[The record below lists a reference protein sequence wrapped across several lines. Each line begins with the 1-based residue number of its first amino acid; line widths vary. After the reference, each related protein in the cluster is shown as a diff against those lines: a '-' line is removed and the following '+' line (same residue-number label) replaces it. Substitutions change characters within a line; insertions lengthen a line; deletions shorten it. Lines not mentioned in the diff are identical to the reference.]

1 MKKNLIFF
9 GILTVLW
16 ACQNDYDHNYG
27 INEPIDC
34 SLWEYLQSDHY
45 NFDSIVVAVRHAG
58 LETLFEKADF
68 TFFAITNHSVN
79 QFLFKTVDD
88 NGERLYQCVGDIPVE
103 LCRRMILSYIGPEK
117 FVSTDCDFEIK
128 GELKGGKMVETLAG
142 NHLRCFRRTS
152 DYDGAADKGPESF
165 YIHDQETDRII
176 YVNGKNF
183 VTTNGVIHRLSY
195 TLQWVEL

>member
-68 TFFAITNHSVN
+68 TFLPSRI
-79 QFLFKTVDD
+79 
-88 NGERLYQCVGDIPVE
+88 IP
-103 LCRRMILSYIGPEK
+103 LI
-117 FVSTDCDFEIK
+117 
-128 GELKGGKMVETLAG
+128 
-142 NHLRCFRRTS
+142 
-152 DYDGAADKGPESF
+152 SF
-165 YIHDQETDRII
+165 YLKQWMTMAKGFINVWGI
-176 YVNGKNF
+176 F
-183 VTTNGVIHRLSY
+183 RLSFAG
-195 TLQWVEL
+195 E

>member
-1 MKKNLIFF
+1 MITT
-9 GILTVLW
+9 IIT
-16 ACQNDYDHNYG
+16 G

-103 LCRRMILSYIGPEK
+103 LCRRMILSYIVPEK

-128 GELKGGKMVETLAG
+128 GELKGG
-142 NHLRCFRRTS
+142 
-152 DYDGAADKGPESF
+152 
-165 YIHDQETDRII
+165 
-176 YVNGKNF
+176 
-183 VTTNGVIHRLSY
+183 
-195 TLQWVEL
+195 

>member
-1 MKKNLIFF
+1 
-9 GILTVLW
+9 
-16 ACQNDYDHNYG
+16 
-27 INEPIDC
+27 
-34 SLWEYLQSDHY
+34 
-45 NFDSIVVAVRHAG
+45 
-58 LETLFEKADF
+58 
-68 TFFAITNHSVN
+68 
-79 QFLFKTVDD
+79 VDD

-103 LCRRMILSYIGPEK
+103 LCRRMILSYIVPEK